1 LCVWNYLC
9 TYAQKDEVG
18 WLGFASIAV
27 GCTVGLIIARIA
39 DLWFL
44 KRLKTLMLILSG
56 VAGLCFLWLSGSVGN
71 EWIYTYRETL
81 SYSTNKMKKESDHSD
96 MSIKEQP

>member
-1 LCVWNYLC
+1 MCAFSYV
-9 TYAQKDEVG
+9 QKDEVG

-44 KRLKTLMLILSG
+44 KRLKMLMLILSG

-71 EWIYTYRETL
+71 EETL
-81 SYSTNKMKKESDHSD
+81 SNTLFCSSN
-96 MSIKEQP
+96 